1 MGGGLEGVSGM
12 ANCSLMRRRSCAA
25 TGCPCI
31 EAALADASAVAMVAM
46 AALALCAWFA
56 CKSCVARKEVN
67 TTNPAHPS
75 RSAML
80 LGGDDS
86 APSSHNP
93 SRSASPFRSPPSPPP
108 YNAVDEEGYA
118 ADREGLK

>member
-46 AALALCAWFA
+46 AARVSRDKTIRLYHRSLS
-56 CKSCVARKEVN
+56 SCTAFI
-67 TTNPAHPS
+67 
-75 RSAML
+75 L
-80 LGGDDS
+80 
-86 APSSHNP
+86 
-93 SRSASPFRSPPSPPP
+93 SPPQQ
-108 YNAVDEEGYA
+108 YAVPA
-118 ADREGLK
+118 